1 MLDSL
6 IVPLLVT
13 TDLPPEADLAEFG
26 RLLTGAART
35 LDRDGES
42 YDGFLAGKV
51 FWLDQPTPPGAAPAQ
66 GDLRFAALVG
76 FLAAAGSEHATR
88 EVVAD
93 ARRAISAAVDAR
105 YGDLGAATP
114 AVMAIRAR
122 DVRERSPES
131 ALTVDTEDA
140 RTDLVSAT
148 HAYL

>member
-35 LDRDGES
+35 LDRDGAS

-51 FWLDQPTPPGAAPAQ
+51 FWLDQPGAAPAQ

-131 ALTVDTEDA
+131 ALSVDTEDA

>member
-35 LDRDGES
+35 LGHEDRS
-42 YDGFLAGKV
+42 YDGFLSGKV
-51 FWLDQPTPPGAAPAQ
+51 FWLDQPSPPGVEPSQ

-76 FLAAAGSEHATR
+76 FLAAAGPSHVAR
-88 EVVAD
+88 KVVAD
-93 ARRAISAAVDAR
+93 ARAAISAAVDAR

-114 AVMAIRAR
+114 AVMAISAR
-122 DVRERSPES
+122 DVRERSPRT
-131 ALTVDTEDA
+131 ALTVDTSDA
-140 RTDLVSAT
+140 RTDLASAA